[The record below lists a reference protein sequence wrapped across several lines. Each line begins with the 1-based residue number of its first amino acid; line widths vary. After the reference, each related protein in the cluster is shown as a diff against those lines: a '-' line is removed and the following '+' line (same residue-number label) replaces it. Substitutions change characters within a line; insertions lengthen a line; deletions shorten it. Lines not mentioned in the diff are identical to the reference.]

1 MITRDAHGFGYSS
14 LAIRLLLSGELLET
28 PSPMSKEADPTL
40 AAGALTGDP
49 PASERSEASTRGLH
63 PDAETILAKAHL
75 EMEKHASE
83 MSLIEKQ
90 MARADTFKV
99 GMKFR
104 HDIHGPGVVVEILPD
119 GRRRMEFANG
129 ERHAYKPS
137 SMHKLHPIVDDAHTF
152 SPACAAALGVQR
164 SPQTRQPPPTGSWRQ
179 WPCPSHQQSTA
190 PSVPTLFGP

>member
-1 MITRDAHGFGYSS
+1 
-14 LAIRLLLSGELLET
+14 
-28 PSPMSKEADPTL
+28 MSKEAEPTL

-49 PASERSEASTRGLH
+49 PASERSEASTRGGHH
-63 PDAETILAKAHL
+63 PDAETILAKAHMQ
-75 EMEKHASE
+75 MEKHASE

-164 SPQTRQPPPTGSWRQ
+164 SPQTRQPPPTGS
-179 WPCPSHQQSTA
+179 CAAMALSLPSALSPLA
-190 PSVPTLFGP
+190 SVPTLFGP

>member
-1 MITRDAHGFGYSS
+1 
-14 LAIRLLLSGELLET
+14 
-28 PSPMSKEADPTL
+28 MSKEAGPTL

-49 PASERSEASTRGLH
+49 PASERSEASTRGHH
-63 PDAETILAKAHL
+63 PDAETILAKAHM
-75 EMEKHASE
+75 EMEKYASE

-164 SPQTRQPPPTGSWRQ
+164 SPQTRQPPPTGS
-179 WPCPSHQQSTA
+179 CAAMALSLPSAIHRRLSPNPVWTLTLTLGWQDALQDGRHGQLR
-190 PSVPTLFGP
+190 PSLFG

>member
-1 MITRDAHGFGYSS
+1 
-14 LAIRLLLSGELLET
+14 
-28 PSPMSKEADPTL
+28 MSKEADPTL

-49 PASERSEASTRGLH
+49 PASERSEASMRGHH
-63 PDAETILAKAHL
+63 PDAETILAKAHM

-164 SPQTRQPPPTGSWRQ
+164 SPQTRQPPPTGS
-179 WPCPSHQQSTA
+179 CVSTTATSVAAGICGAGSA
-190 PSVPTLFGP
+190 PSGNTALTAAISASALPPSGPSGVG